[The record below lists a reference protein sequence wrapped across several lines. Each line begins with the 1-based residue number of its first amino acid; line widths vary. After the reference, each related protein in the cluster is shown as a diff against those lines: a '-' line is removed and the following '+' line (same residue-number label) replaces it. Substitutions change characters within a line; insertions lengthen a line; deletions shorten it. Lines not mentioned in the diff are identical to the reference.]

1 MDLEKALTSCVAIAS
16 VKECP
21 NAPGRFTIQLV
32 LDVDP
37 TEETGAR
44 VVEWWN
50 SHHFLEE
57 ISAPN
62 S

>member
-1 MDLEKALTSCVAIAS
+1 MDFEKSLTSCVAIAS
-16 VKECP
+16 VKECV

-50 SHHFLEE
+50 TSKFLEE
-57 ISAPN
+57 ISTKN
-62 S
+62 T